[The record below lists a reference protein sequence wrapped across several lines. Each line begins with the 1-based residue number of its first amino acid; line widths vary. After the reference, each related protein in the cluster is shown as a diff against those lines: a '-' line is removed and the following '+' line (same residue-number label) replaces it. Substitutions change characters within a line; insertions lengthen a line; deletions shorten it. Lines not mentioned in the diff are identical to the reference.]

1 MSIEVAIPLLLL
13 LILIWWRMEVNTT
26 YAESLEK
33 RVKELEGPNNPDR
46 KWVEAR
52 DQHHRYW
59 PKEDR

>member
-26 YAESLEK
+26 YTESLEK
-33 RVKELEGPNNPDR
+33 RVKELEGPNNPDS

-52 DQHHRYW
+52 DQHHRHW